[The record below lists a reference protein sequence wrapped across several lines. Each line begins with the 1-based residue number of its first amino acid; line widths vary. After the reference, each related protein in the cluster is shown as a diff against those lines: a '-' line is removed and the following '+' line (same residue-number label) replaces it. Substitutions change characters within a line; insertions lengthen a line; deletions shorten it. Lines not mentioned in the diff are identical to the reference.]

1 MALTLPFARR
11 TSLRPDPLRWPWR
24 TCTRST
30 GERKRSSKSFVSTS
44 IKFGRLAAGNGARSV
59 FAFRSAP
66 RRGRGVFFP
75 GRFVVARQKLIFL
88 DGRSHTSLRSLAPF
102 AALNTPQATPPDRP
116 SQGDSIRQRHFHL
129 HGRAVFNAFGK
140 DEIKAVRTYILGNRQ
155 CFPALSANFPA
166 NDDRRLKLEP

>member
-24 TCTRST
+24 TCRRST

-44 IKFGRLAAGNGARSV
+44 IKFGRLAAGNGARGV

-75 GRFVVARQKLIFL
+75 GSFVVARQKLIFL
-88 DGRSHTSLRSLAPF
+88 DGRSHTSLRSLGPF
-102 AALNTPQATPPDRP
+102 AALNTPQATHPDGRRRN
-116 SQGDSIRQRHFHL
+116 SLEKQRHFHL
-129 HGRAVFNAFGK
+129 HDRAVFTAFGQ
-140 DEIKAVRTYILGNRQ
+140 DEIKAVRPYILGNRQ
-155 CFPALSANFPA
+155 CFAALSA
-166 NDDRRLKLEP
+166 